1 MQSADFH
8 RERLERSE
16 LVRRRNLASVHSR
29 QYARARAFAY
39 LEEDR
44 DKVWVIVDQDMVV
57 RSERGR
63 TEYQQLEP
71 RDRA

>member
-16 LVRRRNLASVHSR
+16 LVRRRDLASFQSR

-57 RSERGR
+57 RPEVGGCSR
-63 TEYQQLEP
+63 
-71 RDRA
+71 